1 MKSEDNVVS
10 AIVIDW
16 CFIKRG
22 KDDDL
27 KVSVDL
33 QMFDGTLR
41 SIDFDWEEICLIF
54 GLFSVPNHYC
64 RGWNMNLVHARMQ
77 CLVEDKFE
85 ETPLGL
91 MGTAYDIKAIRH
103 NIHQDWVNI

>member
-1 MKSEDNVVS
+1 
-10 AIVIDW
+10 
-16 CFIKRG
+16 
-22 KDDDL
+22 
-27 KVSVDL
+27 
-33 QMFDGTLR
+33 
-41 SIDFDWEEICLIF
+41 
-54 GLFSVPNHYC
+54 
-64 RGWNMNLVHARMQ
+64 MNLVHARMQ